1 MFVNAYKLSMSL
13 NFGLAISTFIDILP
27 NIMDEFKIY
36 QPVILDDMSEMN
48 MKEVVKHFNFLGYSV
63 GFSQKQMTQY
73 QSFIIFTNHLNQF
86 KWKNPTYTPILVVS
100 KIENDNVLTAV
111 DVSVGSEVLF
121 LDWNSLKVYESYR
134 INKIQITRYLGKF
147 HTNNG
152 SKSLATFVPSKD
164 YLSNMEN
171 RRCDFYGIQLISAV
185 NWLQEDPVNYSN
197 VVHFFPNN
205 NTYDITKLTNSPE
218 YYGTFWNILE
228 LEILKIMELKFNFTS
243 KIFLRKD
250 MKIGYPY
257 ILPNGSTMIT
267 DGIIQNLWEGS
278 VEFVCGYFQ
287 MLPIRQH
294 FVDFLPVLWSAH
306 DAIFIPIE
314 DPTEEIDWKVFFKPF
329 AIEVWFA
336 ILIKCIIFT
345 TLVSIIEWFHYSR
358 LVRQLRI
365 LFFGSKYKHIFFS
378 FTILSYTK
386 FWHH

>member
-1 MFVNAYKLSMSL
+1 MFVNAYKLSMCL

-86 KWKNPTYTPILVVS
+86 KWKNATYSPILVVS
-100 KIENDNVLTAV
+100 KIESDNVLKAV

-171 RRCDFYGIQLISAV
+171 RRCDFYGMGDSHIRNL
-185 NWLQEDPVNYSN
+185 
-197 VVHFFPNN
+197 
-205 NTYDITKLTNSPE
+205 E
-218 YYGTFWNILE
+218 YHAIP
-228 LEILKIMELKFNFTS
+228 TS
-243 KIFLRKD
+243 
-250 MKIGYPY
+250 G
-257 ILPNGSTMIT
+257 
-267 DGIIQNLWEGS
+267 
-278 VEFVCGYFQ
+278 
-287 MLPIRQH
+287 
-294 FVDFLPVLWSAH
+294 
-306 DAIFIPIE
+306 
-314 DPTEEIDWKVFFKPF
+314 
-329 AIEVWFA
+329 
-336 ILIKCIIFT
+336 
-345 TLVSIIEWFHYSR
+345 
-358 LVRQLRI
+358 
-365 LFFGSKYKHIFFS
+365 
-378 FTILSYTK
+378 
-386 FWHH
+386 